1 MQAGLVWTSSHRT
14 STGKFLGAR
23 SCMALSDRLNNTVR
37 FRYRDP
43 RWGRGQET
51 PGEDIFRTS
60 QYTKSLLMGLMG
72 GDAPPFKSLPT
83 CKHLAGYDVEQGTY
97 YNRFGYNAFIG
108 TQDLA
113 EYYLPPFQQCARD
126 SKVPSMMCSY
136 NAINGIPACANNYLL
151 NDIVRD
157 HWNWVDR
164 HQYVV
169 SDCNAVLDIA
179 SLHNYTADTAEATA
193 ISIIE
198 GTDNVCEVGHTTN
211 QTAAYSRG
219 LLKENTIDQ
228 ALRRQ
233 YQGLITAGYFD
244 PADQVPYR
252 SLSWSDVNTAHAQS
266 LALQAAQEGIVLL
279 KNDGFLPAAISK
291 SQTVAMI
298 GFWANATT
306 SMQGDYAGPAPYYRK
321 SRIPYSNRGKVFTVG
336 HCLYCTYRSID
347 RNSCLCQRDTLSE
360 KRCES
365 HYTNES
371 TVISNISC
379 RPCCG

>member
-1 MQAGLVWTSSHRT
+1 MLA
-14 STGKFLGAR
+14 
-23 SCMALSDRLNNTVR
+23 
-37 FRYRDP
+37 
-43 RWGRGQET
+43 
-51 PGEDIFRTS
+51 
-60 QYTKSLLMGLMG
+60 
-72 GDAPPFKSLPT
+72 T
-83 CKHLAGYDVEQGTY
+83 CKHFAGYDVEQGTY

-126 SKVPSMMCSY
+126 SKVASLMCSY

-151 NDIVRD
+151 NDLLRD

-164 HQYVV
+164 NQYVV

-198 GTDNVCEVGHTTN
+198 GTDNVCEVGPTTN
-211 QTAAYSRG
+211 QTAAYARG
-219 LLKENTIDQ
+219 LLKESTIDQ

-244 PADQVPYR
+244 PAAEVPYR
-252 SLSWSDVNTAHAQS
+252 SLSWSDVNTPHAQS

-279 KNDGFLPAAISK
+279 KNEGFLPTTIRK
-291 SQTVAMI
+291 HQTVAMI

-306 SMQGDYAGPAPYYRK
+306 QMQGDYAGPAPYYRK
-321 SRIPYSNRGKVFTVG
+321 SVPFHS
-336 HCLYCTYRSID
+336 
-347 RNSCLCQRDTLSE
+347 
-360 KRCES
+360 
-365 HYTNES
+365 
-371 TVISNISC
+371 
-379 RPCCG
+379 